1 MEGASRAPSER
12 IGPFHGR
19 ETLVARVPSPM
30 KSDERRIESSL
41 VSSLDPLRRR
51 AIPVLSLPA
60 SFRSRTRASPLR
72 RCPRSAPPATRTLPH
87 HLRASPWAA
96 ACLHAQ
102 AAAAPSNQPAQSRA
116 AAAPAS
122 QPAEATCLPGR
133 RRRPTF
139 LCPSRQQEIPN
150 GSQGLVDVFPNGRHW
165 FFF

>member
-1 MEGASRAPSER
+1 MPCRTYIRTRGSIRGAPRGIGASKLARSGSPLEPDSEQTV
-12 IGPFHGR
+12 H
-19 ETLVARVPSPM
+19 RV
-30 KSDERRIESSL
+30 I
-41 VSSLDPLRRR
+41 
-51 AIPVLSLPA
+51 
-60 SFRSRTRASPLR
+60 FRSDSIRPLCR
-72 RCPRSAPPATRTLPH
+72 LI
-87 HLRASPWAA
+87 RASPWAA